1 MKNRNKE
8 AVREA
13 VIGVLLSYSLVYVV
27 YLILKLT
34 NNI

>member
-1 MKNRNKE
+1 MENRNKE
-8 AVREA
+8 AIREA
-13 VIGVLLSYSLVYVV
+13 VIGVLFCSALVYIF